1 VTRHLPEDST
11 HVRTALVQRAME
23 GLTALDADAVG
34 ACLHDDLVFE
44 LPYERSI
51 PPLDKE
57 QFLELLRTT
66 CFTIYRQ
73 FTITLSHVYDLR
85 DDDALVA
92 RYVGD
97 CIGRDDDVR
106 YANNYVGI
114 FEFQDGL
121 IRSWLEYH
129 DPTIVADAQLEH
141 RRVAQR
147 ATA

>member
-1 VTRHLPEDST
+1 
-11 HVRTALVQRAME
+11 ME
-23 GLTALDADAVG
+23 ALTALDVDAV
-34 ACLHDDLVFE
+34 AVCLHDDMVFE

-66 CFTIYRQ
+66 SFTIYRQ

-97 CIGRDDDVR
+97 CIGRDDGVR

-114 FEFQDGL
+114 FEFKDGL
-121 IRSWLEYH
+121 IWSWLEYD
-129 DPTIVADAQLEH
+129 DPTIVADAQREH
-141 RRVAQR
+141 RAARRALARVPGAAQQ
-147 ATA
+147 TS